1 MKDITHQI
9 MQMQAMVHRAIM
21 RGVDQEKVSAGQPKV
36 LAFLKNHEG
45 LSQKDVAKACQI
57 EPGSLT
63 VLLNRMEALGMVD
76 RRRAEGNRRSLFVY
90 LTSYGHELAE
100 QVVSRFYEVE
110 QRALAGVTE
119 KELATFERVC
129 QKVLANLEK
138 EE

>member
-45 LSQKDVAKACQI
+45 LSQKDIAKACQI

-76 RRRAEGNRRSLFVY
+76 RRRAEGNRRSRSGGVPVLRGG
-90 LTSYGHELAE
+90 TDRISRRDREGISY
-100 QVVSRFYEVE
+100 V
-110 QRALAGVTE
+110 
-119 KELATFERVC
+119 
-129 QKVLANLEK
+129 
-138 EE
+138 

>member
-45 LSQKDVAKACQI
+45 LSQKDIAKACQI

-76 RRRAEGNRRSLFVY
+76 Y
-90 LTSYGHELAE
+90 LTSYGHELAD

-110 QRALAGVTE
+110 QIALAGVTE